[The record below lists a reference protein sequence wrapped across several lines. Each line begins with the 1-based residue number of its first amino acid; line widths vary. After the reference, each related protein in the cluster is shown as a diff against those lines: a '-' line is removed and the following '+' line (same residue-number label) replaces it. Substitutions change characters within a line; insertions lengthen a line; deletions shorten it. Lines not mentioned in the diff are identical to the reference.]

1 MKALFVFNPY
11 SGKAQI
17 RNHLLDIIDTIVKA
31 GYEVTTYPTQ
41 CRKDATRIVNEKAAE
56 YDLIIC
62 SGGDGTL
69 DEVVTG
75 LLSSGAKTKL
85 GYIPAGST
93 NDFASSLGISSNMM
107 EAAGTIAEGE
117 SFACDIGKF
126 NDGIFVYVAAF
137 GLFTEVSYETPQEI
151 KNVLGHA
158 AYVLEGIKQIQN
170 IQSYNMRI
178 EADDRIIK
186 DDFIYGMIT
195 NSYSVGGFQLAP
207 GKTTELNDG
216 LFEVTLIKRP
226 KDLIELNLILAA
238 LVNEKVNTD
247 FMYSFKTSK
256 LKITSKK
263 QVAWTLDGE
272 FGGKLKEIEIEN
284 LNKALNIIVPKE
296 KK

>member
-1 MKALFVFNPY
+1 MMKALFIFNPY

-17 RNHLLDIIDTIVKA
+17 KNYLLDIIDTIVKA

-41 CRKDATRIVNEKAAE
+41 GRKDATRIANEKASE
-56 YDLIIC
+56 YDLIVC

-75 LLSSGAKTKL
+75 ILQSGADVKL

-93 NDFASSLGISSNMM
+93 NDFASSLGISSNMI
-107 EAAGTIAEGE
+107 EAAKTVVEGE
-117 SFACDIGKF
+117 SFSCDIGKF

-170 IQSYNMRI
+170 IQSYNMKI
-178 EADDRIIK
+178 ECDDRIIR
-186 DDFIYGMIT
+186 DEFIYGMVT

-216 LFEVTLIKRP
+216 LFEVTLIKKP
-226 KDLIELNLILAA
+226 KDLIELNMILAA

-247 FMYSFKTSK
+247 FMYCFKTSS
-256 LKITSKK
+256 LKITARK

-272 FGGKLKEIEIEN
+272 FGGKLKDVEIKN
-284 LNKALNIIVPKE
+284 LHEVLKVIVPK
-296 KK
+296 K